1 VPVELAGAAA
11 VAATAGRLADLPP
24 AQHDP
29 EAVRRAADEILSR
42 PEYRWD
48 EPASNPLEGIA
59 EWIADRLAGITST
72 FGVGGASLPVW
83 VGYAVLTLLVVLVAF
98 IVWRS
103 RAGLR
108 RRAVPAPAEPRGIV
122 AAGEERLDWAAEA
135 ERHEAAGRWRDGLRC
150 RYRVLVG
157 ELAGRELI
165 PDLVGR
171 TAGELV
177 ADVRA
182 SCPPAAPAFRVA
194 TDLFESVWYGG
205 AATGPPERDRFAR
218 LAADALAVARP
229 GPGGDGPAG
238 GRALVAPS

>member
-1 VPVELAGAAA
+1 VAVVAGAS
-11 VAATAGRLADLPP
+11 RLADLPP
-24 AQHDP
+24 TRHDP
-29 EAVRRAADEILSR
+29 EHVRRAADEILSR

-59 EWIADRLAGITST
+59 EWIADRLAGITSS

-83 VGYAVLTLLVVLVAF
+83 VGYAVLGLLVALVAF

-108 RRAVPAPAEPRGIV
+108 RRAVPGHAEPRVVV
-122 AAGEERLDWAAEA
+122 APGEERLDWAAEA

-157 ELAGRELI
+157 ELARRELI

-182 SCPPAAPAFRVA
+182 SCPPAASAFTAA
-194 TDLFESVWYGG
+194 TTLFEAAWYGG
-205 AATGPPERDRFAR
+205 AVTGAGERDRFAR
-218 LAADALAVARP
+218 LAADVLAVARP
-229 GPGGDGPAG
+229 GPGGAGPAG